1 MESFMKKFLTLSTMA
16 LSMATAALCA
26 DQKPPAPKSK
36 GEAEALQA
44 MFGAQDPDA
53 RLKAADNLIT
63 KYADTDF
70 KAMALYF
77 EAVSYQQKNDFEKMV
92 VFGEQAIQAD
102 PKQYAAMLMLAK
114 GIAQKTR
121 EFDLDR
127 EEKLTKAEKYA
138 KDGMA
143 ILKDAPKPNSQITDE
158 QWEQGKKEYMAQG
171 HEALGF
177 AASVRKNYAVAI
189 PELKEA
195 VEEFPD
201 PVTMVRLAAAYDQ
214 AKKPDEALPILEK
227 VMAMPDLHPSVRQF
241 AQAERVRATQL
252 KSGGT
257 SPAPSAATPQVEIKK
272 Q

>member
-1 MESFMKKFLTLSTMA
+1 MRILITISTLA

-36 GEAEALQA
+36 GEMDALQA
-44 MFGAQDPDA
+44 MFGATDPDA
-53 RLKAADNLIT
+53 RIKAADNLIT

-70 KAMALYF
+70 KALALFF
-77 EAVSYQQKNDFEKMV
+77 EAMSYQQKNDFEKMV

-102 PKQYAAMLMLAK
+102 PKQYAALLMIAK
-114 GIAQKTR
+114 GIALRTR

-143 ILKDAPKPNSQITDE
+143 VLKDAPKPNPALTDE
-158 QWEQGKKEYMAQG
+158 QWAEGKKEYMAEG

-177 AASVRKNYAVAI
+177 AAMARKNFDVAI

-195 VEEFPD
+195 LDEFPD
-201 PVTMVRLAAAYDQ
+201 PVTMVRLAGAYNQ
-214 AKKPDEALPILEK
+214 TKKPDEALPLLEK
-227 VMAMPDLHPSVRQF
+227 VMATPDLHPSIKQF
-241 AQAERVRATQL
+241 AQAERVRAMQL
-252 KSGGT
+252 KSGST
-257 SPAPSAATPQVEIKK
+257 SPAPSTAPPQVEIKK

>member
-1 MESFMKKFLTLSTMA
+1 MKKLLTLSTLA
-16 LSMATAALCA
+16 VFMATAVLCA

-36 GEAEALQA
+36 GETDALQA

-53 RLKAADNLIT
+53 RIKAADNLIT

-70 KAMALYF
+70 KALALYF
-77 EAVSYQQKNDFEKMV
+77 EAVSYQQKNDYEKMI

-102 PKQYAAMLMLAK
+102 PKQYAALLMLAK

-138 KDGMA
+138 KDGMG
-143 ILKDAPKPNSQITDE
+143 ILKDAPKPNSQLTDE

-177 AASVRKNYAVAI
+177 AAAVRKNYAVAV

-195 VEEFPD
+195 IAEFPD
-201 PVTMVRLAAAYDQ
+201 PVTMVRLAAVYDQ
-214 AKKPDEALPILEK
+214 DKKPDEALPILEK
-227 VMAMPDLHPSVRQF
+227 VMATPDLHASIRQF
-241 AQAERVRATQL
+241 AQAERVRALQL

-257 SPAPSAATPQVEIKK
+257 TPAPAAAPPQVEIKK

>member
-1 MESFMKKFLTLSTMA
+1 
-16 LSMATAALCA
+16 
-26 DQKPPAPKSK
+26 
-36 GEAEALQA
+36 
-44 MFGAQDPDA
+44 
-53 RLKAADNLIT
+53 
-63 KYADTDF
+63 
-70 KAMALYF
+70 
-77 EAVSYQQKNDFEKMV
+77 
-92 VFGEQAIQAD
+92 
-102 PKQYAAMLMLAK
+102 
-114 GIAQKTR
+114 
-121 EFDLDR
+121 
-127 EEKLTKAEKYA
+127 
-138 KDGMA
+138 
-143 ILKDAPKPNSQITDE
+143 
-158 QWEQGKKEYMAQG
+158 MAQG